1 MNNMNNISD
10 IKHAFYINL
19 ASRPDRKQHVEEQL
33 KIMGITA
40 TRFNAIKLPNGALGC
55 SMSHLKCLETA
66 KQNKWPHLLVI
77 EDDIKFLDPEL
88 FKRQLSKFLSNH
100 TGWDVVLIGGNNV
113 PPYETIDDT
122 CVKVA
127 SCQTTTG
134 YLVNGHYFDT
144 LIENFRTG
152 ITKLL
157 AEPNLH
163 RVYAIDKYWFNL
175 QKIHNWF
182 LIIPLTVT
190 QREDYSDIEK
200 RATNYTNVMTDLDKE
215 WFFKQP
221 QMQGQGQVSSNLISS
236 SNKMSQLSITSE
248 PIKNA
253 VKMNAETNKPSR
265 KINMK
270 I

>member
-1 MNNMNNISD
+1 MNIINNISD
-10 IKHAFYINL
+10 IKHTFYINL

-33 KIMGITA
+33 KILGINA
-40 TRFNAIKLPNGALGC
+40 QRFNAIKLTNGAIGC

-66 KQNKWPHLLVI
+66 KENNWSHVLVV

-88 FKRQLSKFLSNH
+88 FKSQINKFFTNH

-113 PPYETIDDT
+113 PPYQKIDDT
-122 CVKVA
+122 CVKVS

-152 ITKLL
+152 IKKLMENPESPVL
-157 AEPNLH
+157 
-163 RVYAIDKYWFNL
+163 YAIDKYWFNL

-200 RATNYTNVMTDLDKE
+200 RATNYTHVMTDLDKE
-215 WFFKQP
+215 WFFKQ
-221 QMQGQGQVSSNLISS
+221 Q
-236 SNKMSQLSITSE
+236 SNKMTQLNITSQ
-248 PIKNA
+248 PIKNK
-253 VKMNAETNKPSR
+253 VKMNTETNKPSR